1 MSRSLQLALL
11 IAFTAFAPLSPAHAE
26 AAGGPHIAQ
35 GRSHKRPHR
44 AKAPKPAKSR
54 QPQASRGRKKHDRGF
69 EL

>member
-11 IAFTAFAPLSPAHAE
+11 IAFTAFAPLSAARAE
-26 AAGGPHIAQ
+26 AAGGPRIAQ

-44 AKAPKPAKSR
+44 AKAHKAAKPR
-54 QPQASRGRKKHDRGF
+54 QPQASRGRKKNDRGF